1 MSNCIEILAW
11 SEGPLVSTLLVC
23 DVGRSVIRAD
33 KCLVFEPNS
42 VCSQKFLDIVCPR
55 LQASEGAHKRHQKHG
70 QNAVFSQDEEENSP
84 PFELEILEGALMV
97 ATGVP

>member
-1 MSNCIEILAW
+1 M
-11 SEGPLVSTLLVC
+11 STLLVC